1 MPPPDRGHGP
11 ANGGSVTK
19 ARPHRRP
26 NLEQVAA
33 AAGVSRATASRVVN
47 GFTSVDPAMRQRVER
62 AVAEMGYVPNHAA
75 RSLVTRRTDTIALVA
90 AEPDPRVFGD
100 PFFSAI
106 VRGVSQE
113 LLEADM
119 QLTLLM
125 AQSYPD
131 LDRIERYLRTAP
143 LDGVLLISEH
153 ATHDPIPAAMVHAG
167 VPLVIGGR
175 PMQSELAVPFVDHD
189 NRAGGRLAAE
199 RLTARGC
206 RRVATVAGPADMSAG
221 IDRLAGFA
229 DGLGDRFDP
238 ALVEYGDFTQSGGEA
253 ATELLLA
260 RASDIDGLFAA
271 SDLTALGALRA
282 LRRAGRRVP
291 DDVAVIGF
299 DDIPLA
305 MAAEP
310 PLTTVRQQTVLQG
323 RAMARMLL
331 ARARPDLVT
340 DADDGMPDV
349 RGVDRL
355 VLPVEL
361 VVRESA

>member
-1 MPPPDRGHGP
+1 
-11 ANGGSVTK
+11 V
-19 ARPHRRP
+19 
-26 NLEQVAA
+26 
-33 AAGVSRATASRVVN
+33 SRVVN
-47 GFTSVDPAMRQRVER
+47 GIASVDPEMRARVER
-62 AVAEMGYVPNHAA
+62 AIAEMGYVPNTAA

-106 VRGVSQE
+106 VRGVSQA

-153 ATHDPIPAAMVHAG
+153 GTHDPIPAAMLQAG

-175 PMQSELAVPFVDHD
+175 PIQSELDVPYIDND
-189 NRAGGRLAAE
+189 NRGGGRLAAQ

-206 RRVATVAGPADMSAG
+206 RRVATVAGPADMSASV
-221 IDRLAGFA
+221 DRLEGFA
-229 DGLGDRFDP
+229 EALGDRFDRG
-238 ALVEYGDFTQSGGEA
+238 LVEHGDFTQAGGEA
-253 ATELLLA
+253 ATERLLA
-260 RASDIDGLFAA
+260 RAPDIDGIFAA
-271 SDLTALGALRA
+271 SDLMALGALRA
-282 LRRAGRRVP
+282 LRRTGRRAP

-305 MAAEP
+305 VAAEP

-323 RAMARMLL
+323 RAMARLLL
-331 ARARPDLVT
+331 AIARPDST
-340 DADDGMPDV
+340 AADAEDDLPDM
-349 RGVDRL
+349 RGLDHL

>member
-1 MPPPDRGHGP
+1 M
-11 ANGGSVTK
+11 VTGE
-19 ARPHRRP
+19 RSRRP

-47 GFTSVDPAMRQRVER
+47 GFASVDPEMRERVEK
-62 AVAEMGYVPNHAA
+62 AIAALGYVPNHAA
-75 RSLVTRRTDTIALVA
+75 RSLVTRRTETIALVA

-113 LLEADM
+113 LLGADM

-153 ATHDPIPAAMVHAG
+153 ANHDPIPGAMLQAG
-167 VPLVIGGR
+167 VPVVIGGR
-175 PMQSELAVPFVDHD
+175 PIQPDLAVPFVDND
-189 NRAGGRLAAE
+189 NRGGGGLAAAH
-199 RLTARGC
+199 LVTRGC

-229 DGLGDRFDP
+229 EALGDRFDP
-238 ALVEYGDFTQSGGEA
+238 GLVAYGDFTQSGGEA
-253 ATELLLA
+253 ATERLLA
-260 RASDIDGLFAA
+260 LAPDIDGVFAA
-271 SDLTALGALRA
+271 SDLMALGALRA

-291 DDVAVIGF
+291 DEVAVIGF

-305 MAAEP
+305 VAAET

-323 RAMARMLL
+323 RAMARLLL
-331 ARARPDLVT
+331 ATARPDLVP
-340 DADDGMPDV
+340 AAGDGIPDV
-349 RGVDRL
+349 RGLDHL

>member
-1 MPPPDRGHGP
+1 
-11 ANGGSVTK
+11 
-19 ARPHRRP
+19 
-26 NLEQVAA
+26 
-33 AAGVSRATASRVVN
+33 VSRATVSRVVN
-47 GFTSVDPAMRQRVER
+47 GIASVDPEMRARVEK
-62 AVAEMGYVPNHAA
+62 AIAEMGYVPNTAA

-106 VRGVSQE
+106 IRGVSQE
-113 LLEADM
+113 LLDADM

-153 ATHDPIPAAMVHAG
+153 GTHDPIPAAMLQAG

-175 PMQSELAVPFVDHD
+175 PIQSELDVPFIDHD
-189 NRAGGRLAAE
+189 NRGGGRLAAE
-199 RLTARGC
+199 HLMARGC
-206 RRVATVAGPADMSAG
+206 LRVATVAGPADMSAG
-221 IDRLAGFA
+221 IDRLEGFA
-229 DGLGDRFDP
+229 EALGDRFDP
-238 ALVEYGDFTQSGGEA
+238 GLVEHGDFTQAGGEA
-253 ATELLLA
+253 ATDRLLSGA
-260 RASDIDGLFAA
+260 PDIDGIFAA
-271 SDLTALGALRA
+271 SDLMALGALRA
-282 LRRAGRRVP
+282 LRRTGRRVP

-305 MAAEP
+305 VAAEP
-310 PLTTVRQQTVLQG
+310 PLTTVRQRTVLQG
-323 RAMARMLL
+323 RAMARLLL
-331 ARARPDLVT
+331 AIARPDSTAPSAGEDL
-340 DADDGMPDV
+340 PDMQ
-349 RGVDRL
+349 GLDHL